1 MRSGLY
7 VPLFDELADPAVVA
21 RLSAEAE
28 EAGWDGVFV
37 WDRLRWQEP
46 VVDVADPWIT
56 LAAMATS
63 TERIR
68 LGPMITPLARRRPAK
83 VARETATLDRLS
95 RGRLTLGV
103 GLGSDRFGSDFP
115 ITGEELD
122 QRRRARMLDE
132 SLEILTAAWSGE
144 PVHHRSE
151 HYTVDGMRFLPR
163 PVQWPGVPVW
173 VAGSY
178 GKPRPLR
185 RAARYQG
192 FFPVDLEHPDQ
203 LAEMVAGLAALRR
216 EAGRA
221 ATDPYDIVA
230 ALPPGAD
237 PVPYGAAGATWWLVE
252 FPAEGVSIDQ
262 VRGVTREGPTAS
274 A

>member
-28 EAGWDGVFV
+28 EAGWDGV
-37 WDRLRWQEP
+37 
-46 VVDVADPWIT
+46 
-56 LAAMATS
+56 S
-63 TERIR
+63 
-68 LGPMITPLARRRPAK
+68 
-83 VARETATLDRLS
+83 
-95 RGRLTLGV
+95 
-103 GLGSDRFGSDFP
+103 
-115 ITGEELD
+115 
-122 QRRRARMLDE
+122 
-132 SLEILTAAWSGE
+132 
-144 PVHHRSE
+144 
-151 HYTVDGMRFLPR
+151 
-163 PVQWPGVPVW
+163 
-173 VAGSY
+173 
-178 GKPRPLR
+178 
-185 RAARYQG
+185 
-192 FFPVDLEHPDQ
+192 VDLEHPDQ